1 MANRAEP
8 MDYVTL
14 KTIHM
19 AAVALSVT
27 GFVGRGIGAFAGAR
41 WVRSRVAKTLPHVV
55 DSVLLLSAIALAWLL
70 RLDPLSTPWLMAK
83 IVGLLVYIVLG
94 MVALRPGRP
103 WPVRATAWVLALLTF
118 GYIVSVAITKNPAG
132 LLG

>member
-1 MANRAEP
+1 
-8 MDYVTL
+8 MDYLVL

-19 AAVALSVT
+19 SAVALSVT
-27 GFVGRGIGAFAGAR
+27 GFFGRGIGALAGAR
-41 WVRSRVAKTLPHVV
+41 WVRSRLARTLPHVV
-55 DSVLLLSAIALAWLL
+55 DSVLLLSAIALAWRL
-70 RLDPLSTPWLMAK
+70 RLDPLATPWLMAK
-83 IVGLLVYIVLG
+83 IIGLLAYIVLG

-132 LLG
+132 WLGSVPG